1 MNRQQKELVVDELK
15 NSFVTS
21 QALFLVSYKGLSVEQ
36 LQTLRTQLRAR
47 GGHLK
52 VAKARLMKLAAE
64 GVDGVQDLSDFF
76 KDQIGV
82 VSATNESPAVASV
95 LFQFSKQHD
104 GLKLVVGCLDSHV
117 INQNDIVRIANLPS
131 REVLLAQV
139 CGGIKAPITG
149 FVSVLNVLLVRVLW
163 VLKEIELQKQQ
174 QQL

>member
-36 LQTLRTQLRAR
+36 LQSLRMQLRAR

-64 GVDGVQDLSDFF
+64 GIEGVQDLDSFF
-76 KDQIGV
+76 KEQIGV
-82 VSATNESPAVASV
+82 VSATNESPAVANV
-95 LFQFSKQHD
+95 LSKFAKEHEA
-104 GLKLVVGCLDSHV
+104 LKLVVGCLDSH
-117 INQNDIVRIANLPS
+117 IISQNDIMRIANLPS

-139 CGGIKAPITG
+139 CGGIKAPIAG
-149 FVSVLNVLLVRVLW
+149 FVCVLNALLVRLLW
-163 VLKEIELQKQQ
+163 VLKEIELKKQS
-174 QQL
+174 